1 MKKLIKTIF
10 FSFLFAFVLSPSISM
25 ADNTEVKL
33 VVPESEKEKLHD
45 VEIYDI
51 SEYFTYDENKY
62 REEQALELF
71 NKVKDL
77 DLTEKFV
84 AKTEE
89 NGEIKVSLD
98 KEKSYFVKG
107 KNIASFVI
115 IGQTDLTMIPEEG
128 LVVRMKPEDD
138 IPEDKPDKDDDIP
151 EKEIDKDDDIPE
163 KKIEKDDD
171 IPEGDTTNNE
181 RVKTGITGTKIVIG
195 ILVLAG
201 LGYGGSV
208 LYKKNKK

>member
-51 SEYFTYDENKY
+51 SEYFTYDENKD
-62 REEQALELF
+62 REKQALELF

-89 NGEIKVSLD
+89 SGEIKVSLD

-115 IGQTDLTMIPEEG
+115 IGQTDLTMIPEES
-128 LVVRMKPEDD
+128 LVVRMKPE
-138 IPEDKPDKDDDIP
+138 DDIP

-163 KKIEKDDD
+163 KEIEKDDD

>member
-51 SEYFTYDENKY
+51 SEYFTYDENKD
-62 REEQALELF
+62 REKQALELF

-138 IPEDKPDKDDDIP
+138 IPE
-151 EKEIDKDDDIPE
+151 KEIDKDDDIPE